1 MKIAALTVAATIAA
15 TSVSAMD
22 LGSTGLSLNT
32 EVDASWD
39 LDADTNNLLVT
50 LEPELGYSIVG
61 VSLTAGM
68 DLNVYQN
75 EEFVLG
81 DQFDALSIDF
91 GASYQ
96 IMEGLS
102 AYGETTWDVEASEL
116 EASKVGVTFS
126 F

>member
-1 MKIAALTVAATIAA
+1 MKIAALAVAATIAA

-50 LEPELGYSIVG
+50 LEPELGYSIAG

>member
-1 MKIAALTVAATIAA
+1 MKIAALAVAATIAA

>member
-1 MKIAALTVAATIAA
+1 MKIAALAAAATIAA

-32 EVDASWD
+32 AVDASWD

-50 LEPELGYSIVG
+50 LEPELGYSIAG

-81 DQFDALSIDF
+81 DQFDALAIDF

>member
-1 MKIAALTVAATIAA
+1 MKIAALAAAATIAA

-32 EVDASWD
+32 AVDASWD

-50 LEPELGYSIVG
+50 LEPELGYSIAG

-81 DQFDALSIDF
+81 DQFDALSVDF

-96 IMEGLS
+96 IMKGLS

>member
-1 MKIAALTVAATIAA
+1 MKIAALAAAATIAA

-32 EVDASWD
+32 AVDASWD

-50 LEPELGYSIVG
+50 LEPELGYSIAG

-96 IMEGLS
+96 IMKSLS

>member
-1 MKIAALTVAATIAA
+1 MKIAALAAAATIAA

-32 EVDASWD
+32 EIDASWD
-39 LDADTNNLLVT
+39 IDADTNNLLVT
-50 LEPELGYSIVG
+50 LEPELGYSISG

-68 DLNVYQN
+68 DLDVYKN

-81 DQFDALSIDF
+81 DQFDTLELDF
-91 GASYQ
+91 GASYN
-96 IMEGLS
+96 IMENLK

-116 EASKVGVTFS
+116 ESTKVGVSFTF
-126 F
+126 

>member
-1 MKIAALTVAATIAA
+1 MKIAALAAAATIAA

-50 LEPELGYSIVG
+50 LEPELGYSIAG

>member
-1 MKIAALTVAATIAA
+1 MKIAALAAAATIAA

-39 LDADTNNLLVT
+39 LDADTNNILVT
-50 LEPELGYSIVG
+50 LEPELGYSIAG

-68 DLNVYQN
+68 DLDVYKN

>member
-1 MKIAALTVAATIAA
+1 MKIAALAVAATIAA

-50 LEPELGYSIVG
+50 LEPELGYSIAG
-61 VSLTAGM
+61 VSLTAGI

>member
-1 MKIAALTVAATIAA
+1 MKIAALAAAATIAA

-32 EVDASWD
+32 EIDASWD
-39 LDADTNNLLVT
+39 LDADANNILVT
-50 LEPELGYSIVG
+50 LEPELGYSIAG

-68 DLNVYQN
+68 DLDVYKN

-81 DQFDALSIDF
+81 DQFDALELDF
-91 GASYQ
+91 GASY
-96 IMEGLS
+96 MVMDGLK

-116 EASKVGVTFS
+116 ESTKVGVSFTF
-126 F
+126 